1 MRTLGQVWLST
12 FVGTNLTLGVVSQLV
27 VVALL
32 GLGADSDAMFA
43 SQTGYL
49 VIYSILGAALG
60 TVLTPMMAREFVAR
74 NRVSAFLYL
83 KLLLP
88 FFALISATLWSNS
101 EHLTLL
107 LFGGLTAEAIELT
120 SRMAHT
126 YSLVLLV
133 SLLNVVL
140 SSARRASG
148 RHRGVEASE
157 AVAGAAYLIGVVVLV
172 PEAGVAAVPALA
184 LARAFI
190 SAALLLDRGDL
201 RAGDAPE
208 ISYAA
213 PIAAGLRSTLAG
225 FSLAKTGPL
234 VDRHLCSRAGEGE
247 LALVSVLSTVIST
260 FAALIERS
268 VLAPLLVRAA
278 GDLELAG
285 LRRFA
290 ASYSRTFAALAALSL
305 VATIAGV
312 TLSRSLFEAAI
323 QAGWHSAAGLERAVE
338 LASVMSL
345 CFLGVPGQ
353 TAASVL
359 YAMDRHGTVSRIAA
373 ANFIVATSMKFLLF
387 PLVGALAVAIGA
399 AAYQM
404 LNSVVLHMA
413 LHRELK
419 DRHE

>member
-1 MRTLGQVWLST
+1 MRTPGQVWLGAC
-12 FVGTNLTLGVVSQLV
+12 VGTNLTLGVASQLV

-49 VIYSILGAALG
+49 VIFSILGAALG
-60 TVLTPMMAREFVAR
+60 TVLTPMMAREFMTR
-74 NRVSAFLYL
+74 NRVSLLLYL
-83 KLLLP
+83 KPLLP
-88 FFALISATLWSNS
+88 FFALISAMLWSGAEN
-101 EHLTLL
+101 LTVL
-107 LFGGLTAEAIELT
+107 LFGGLAAETRELT

-148 RHRGVEASE
+148 RHSRVEASE

-190 SAALLLDRGDL
+190 SAALLLDREDL
-201 RAGDAPE
+201 RAGDTPE
-208 ISYAA
+208 TSHAV

-225 FSLAKTGPL
+225 FSLVKTAPL

-247 LALVSVLSTVIST
+247 LALVSVLSAVIST

-268 VLAPLLVRAA
+268 VLAPLLVRATRE
-278 GDLELAG
+278 LELAG
-285 LRRFA
+285 GRRFA
-290 ASYSRTFAALAALSL
+290 ASYGRTFVPLTALSIM
-305 VATIAGV
+305 ASIAGV
-312 TLSRSLFEAAI
+312 TLSGTLLEAAI
-323 QAGWHSAAGLERAVE
+323 RAGWHNAAGLEKAVE

-359 YAMDRHGTVSRIAA
+359 YAMGKHGTVTRIAA
-373 ANFIVATSMKFLLF
+373 ANFLVATTMKFLLF

-399 AAYQM
+399 AAYQI
-404 LNSVVLHMA
+404 LNSVVLHVV
-413 LHRELK
+413 LHREPE